1 MQIIGSGNITYILL
15 SGIRPTQNV
24 KLDDNIELQPADCSH
39 LDLDTALSAC
49 SDPNDI
55 TVVTGF
61 IPITSAQFAI
71 SATTPKDLAKITWN
85 SSWNALLLSA
95 FFNTEIGFNLQS
107 NVPANEISSDTMLRA
122 TNHHMHG
129 LNYSSPYELTNKD
142 IQWLLTN
149 FSNARQLLDNERY
162 QTAVHCLATYRWHTM
177 PRVQLA
183 ILWAGIEGMFGASTE
198 IRFRISIYIARF
210 LHPDDADGRQKIFD
224 AAKKLYNARSA
235 AVHGSNIKGD
245 AKTSVDE
252 SAAILCA
259 LLKHCTMLNAMPNKN
274 ELIP

>member
-1 MQIIGSGNITYILL
+1 MQIIGSENITYILL
-15 SGIRPTQNV
+15 SGIRPTRNI
-24 KLDDNIELQPADCSH
+24 KLAENIELQPADCSH

-49 SDPNDI
+49 SHPHDI

-71 SATTPKDLAKITWN
+71 SAATPKELATVAWN
-85 SSWNALLLSA
+85 SSWDALLLSA
-95 FFNTEIGFNLQS
+95 FFRTEIGFNLQS
-107 NVPANEISSDTMLRA
+107 NVPANEISADTVLRA
-122 TNHHMHG
+122 TNHQMYG
-129 LNYSSPYELTNKD
+129 LNRSSPYELTDND
-142 IQWLLTN
+142 MQWLSRN
-149 FSNARQLLDNERY
+149 FGNARYLLDNERY

-210 LHPDDADGRQKIFD
+210 LHPDDADARRKIFD
-224 AAKKLYNARSA
+224 TVKKLYNLRSA

-245 AKTSVDE
+245 AKTFVEE
-252 SAAILCA
+252 SASILCA
-259 LLKHCTMLNAMPNKN
+259 LLKHCTILNAMPNEN
-274 ELIP
+274 ELVP